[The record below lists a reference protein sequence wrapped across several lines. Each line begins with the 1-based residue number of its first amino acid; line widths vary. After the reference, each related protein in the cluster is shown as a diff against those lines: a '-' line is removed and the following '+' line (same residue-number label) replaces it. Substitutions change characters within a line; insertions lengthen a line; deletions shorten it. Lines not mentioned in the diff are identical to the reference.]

1 MRIAREMAAEH
12 HLEIRGFEDA
22 GLHEHTVQQMA
33 TALDHVLGRYTLPL
47 CGIEITHLAGAP
59 SRVENRSTT
68 AESSDPMPWI
78 VLDTAAAADPLLLAA
93 PAVATSQSTDPVHS
107 ERPMYATIVRA
118 LGGVLDISGG
128 FRARTEAQ
136 RALITEYLRVR
147 GGEGDTLA
155 RVVSGYKRWRSD
167 LSDNCFH
174 HSVFAP
180 APALAEAFA
189 AVELDDEAAR
199 APQKVLHRLLVTMA
213 RASSADA

>member
-1 MRIAREMAAEH
+1 MRIAREMAARH
-12 HLEIRGFEDA
+12 NLEIRGFENA
-22 GLHEHTVQQMA
+22 GLHEHTVQQIA
-33 TALDHVLGRYTLPL
+33 SALDHVLGRYTLPL

-68 AESSDPMPWI
+68 RESGDFAPWI
-78 VLDTAAAADPLLLAA
+78 VLDTAAAADPLLLAG
-93 PAVATSQSTDPVHS
+93 PAVAASQSTDAVHQ

-118 LGGVLDISGG
+118 LGGVLDIAGG

-147 GGEGDTLA
+147 GGKGDTLA
-155 RVVSGYKRWRSD
+155 RVVNGYKRWRSD
-167 LSDNCFH
+167 LGDNCFR

-189 AVELDDEAAR
+189 AVELDGEAAGG
-199 APQKVLHRLLVTMA
+199 PQKVLHRLLVTMA